1 LSTIIEQQKSAKKY
15 KIDQTVYSIVVL
27 TTPYTINQ
35 ITGEAIEDEVLIQ
48 DLDPQTLDGKKIKIA
63 GHKQIFLN
71 PHYRHEE
78 STPQR
83 IMDWLDLIYAS
94 IKTPNDYQINLKNKG
109 IKRASE
115 LIDYEKLDADT
126 ITKMKISNETKAL
139 HSIIEHKAEQKGRE
153 EGRQEGLI
161 ETAKNGINAGF
172 SNDIIQKMTGLTD
185 KEIDALRK
193 K

>member
-1 LSTIIEQQKSAKKY
+1 
-15 KIDQTVYSIVVL
+15 
-27 TTPYTINQ
+27 
-35 ITGEAIEDEVLIQ
+35 
-48 DLDPQTLDGKKIKIA
+48 
-63 GHKQIFLN
+63 
-71 PHYRHEE
+71 
-78 STPQR
+78 
-83 IMDWLDLIYAS
+83 MDWLDLIYAS

-153 EGRQEGLI
+153 EGLQEGLQVGRQEGLI

-172 SNDIIQKMTGLTD
+172 SNDIITKMTGLTD